1 MAGSAVGVV
10 NGWDLDRSGARHEPP
25 VASAPMTSTSDDAT
39 VTTVADLEAAVGERT
54 PAGAYKS
61 IAILDEHCR
70 ALLARSPLSFLGFER
85 ADGTLGTSL
94 VGGAPGHAEPTGP
107 TELALGSLA
116 DRSELVHG
124 APAGLLSV
132 VPGYGETL
140 RVNGRLSL
148 DGSAPVLVVEE
159 AFVHCAKAII
169 RSKLWSAEPVDEQPW
184 AAAEPIDGGATEGGA
199 ACLELPAVRAFL
211 AASPFCTLA
220 SVDDEGGAD
229 VSPKGDP
236 VGFVHV
242 LDGGR
247 LAVPDRPGNLRTDTL
262 HNLMDRPQ
270 LDLVA
275 LVPGSSYV
283 LEVSG
288 TASVTVD
295 EGLRAALEVN
305 AKVPLAAIVLDVERV
320 VLRPDPAIDAAALWD
335 TGRHIEPGTLP
346 RASQMWS
353 DHVQLHAGLG
363 TGDDDERLV
372 PVDGL
377 HEGIEQNYRDGLY

>member
-1 MAGSAVGVV
+1 MGPHSGSERIAG
-10 NGWDLDRSGARHEPP
+10 PP
-25 VASAPMTSTSDDAT
+25 VASALMTSTHGSAAL
-39 VTTVADLEAAVGERT
+39 TTVAELEAVVGART
-54 PAGAYKS
+54 PAGEYKS
-61 IAILDEHCR
+61 IPFLDEHCR
-70 ALLARSPLSFLGFER
+70 ALLARSPLSFLGHVR

-107 TELALGSLA
+107 TELTLGSVA

-124 APAGLLSV
+124 AAAGLLSL

-148 DGSAPVLVVEE
+148 DGPVPTVQVEE

-169 RSKLWSAEPVDEQPW
+169 RSKLWSAEPVGDESW
-184 AAAEPIDGGATEGGA
+184 VGAELVASGSTGGASIHGGA
-199 ACLELPAVRAFL
+199 ECLELPAVRAFL

-220 SVDDEGGAD
+220 SVDGDGGAD

-242 LDGGR
+242 LDDGR
-247 LAVPDRPGNLRTDTL
+247 LVVPDRPGNLRTDTL
-262 HNLMDRPQ
+262 HNLMDRPE
-270 LDLVA
+270 LSLVA
-275 LVPGSSYV
+275 LVPGSRHV

-288 TASVTVD
+288 TATVTDD
-295 EGLRAALEVN
+295 EVLRAGLEVN
-305 AKVPLAAIVLDVERV
+305 TKVPIAAV
-320 VLRPDPAIDAAALWD
+320 VLRADRVALRLDPAIDAAVLWD
-335 TGRHIEPGTLP
+335 RDRHIEPGTLP

-363 TGDDDERLV
+363 TDDDAERLV
-372 PVDGL
+372 PVDDL